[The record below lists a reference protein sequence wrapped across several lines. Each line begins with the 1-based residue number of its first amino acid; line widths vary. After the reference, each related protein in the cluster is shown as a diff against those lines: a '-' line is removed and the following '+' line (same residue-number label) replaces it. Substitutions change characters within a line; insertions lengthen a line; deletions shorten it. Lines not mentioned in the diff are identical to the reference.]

1 MIVFSKWQY
10 IRILKTCKTLD
21 IHVKVTF
28 VLYFIFITSNTIQA
42 RFLLQKLL
50 RQGFRNVR
58 NIGGTTTK
66 AYKQLYKLHII
77 HLTRNY
83 TFTNITDDF

>member
-10 IRILKTCKTLD
+10 ISILKTCKTLD
-21 IHVKVTF
+21 ILVKITF
-28 VLYFIFITSNTIQA
+28 ILYFIFITSNTIQA
-42 RFLLQKLL
+42 RFLLQQLL
-50 RQGFRNVR
+50 RQGFRNIR

-77 HLTRNY
+77 HLMRIRHSKI
-83 TFTNITDDF
+83 ITDDF